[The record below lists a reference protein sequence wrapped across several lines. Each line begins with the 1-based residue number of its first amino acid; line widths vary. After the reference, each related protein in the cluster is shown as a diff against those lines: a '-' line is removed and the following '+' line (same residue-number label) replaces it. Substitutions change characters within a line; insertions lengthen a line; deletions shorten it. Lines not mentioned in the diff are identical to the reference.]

1 MWYGSYK
8 LPNIRRLKKNKNY
21 RDNLKDRQIGK
32 FLPRRNSNVVTQSMF
47 RLPYSWKILILSR
60 TGLTQTDYRIYA
72 YDDVYFYNIAPI
84 ARMESIQLD
93 RQTNLITFTHRSS
106 SYFYFAF
113 LKLIADISAKFS
125 RPFFKKIR
133 FKGKGYY
140 MYKNTRNTIAPQ
152 FGYAHRVYVYAPAMA
167 VKFLS
172 KTKILLYGLSKN
184 DIFAAAYS
192 LKQVKPIN
200 IFTGRGV
207 RFARQIVYKKTGK
220 VSSYR

>member
-1 MWYGSYK
+1 MSHGCK
-8 LPNIRRLKKNKNY
+8 QP
-21 RDNLKDRQIGK
+21 Q
-32 FLPRRNSNVVTQSMF
+32 
-47 RLPYSWKILILSR
+47 
-60 TGLTQTDYRIYA
+60 YRIYA
-72 YDDVYFYNIAPI
+72 YDDTYFYNIAPI
-84 ARMESIQLD
+84 DRVESVQLD
-93 RQTNLITFTHRSS
+93 RQTNLITFNHRSS

-113 LKLIADISAKFS
+113 LKIIADISARFS

-140 MYKNTRNTIAPQ
+140 MYKNLRNTIAPQ
-152 FGYAHRVYVYAPAMA
+152 FGYAHRVYVYAPALA

-172 KTKILLYGLSKN
+172 KTKILLYGLSKK
-184 DIFAAAYS
+184 DIFTASYS